1 MKYAIIL
8 LSLLFFGCSH
18 TNKSIEAIDYP
29 LPPPPPPPN
38 ILPSSVP
45 PPFQPSLS
53 ELAEIQIN
61 PLPHPFNL
69 NGNMP
74 YAVWLNGEKLNLSS
88 QEVRSLALSLNLKF
102 KQPANTAQIHNGEGW
117 LYPLDLN
124 KEYKKPKNP
133 FVNSEVR

>member
-1 MKYAIIL
+1 MKYL
-8 LSLLFFGCSH
+8 LSLVLFLVGCNH
-18 TNKSIEAIDYP
+18 GGTPIDAFDYP
-29 LPPPPPPPN
+29 NPPPPPN
-38 ILPSSVP
+38 ILPWNAP
-45 PPFQPSLS
+45 PSFEPSLS

-61 PLPHPFNL
+61 PLPHPFNV

-74 YAVWLNGEKLNLSS
+74 YAVWFNGEKLNLNAH
-88 QEVRSLALSLNLKF
+88 EIRVLAKSLNLRF